1 MNLRH
6 DHPILDLE
14 AMNCLVFK
22 HGSHLAF
29 WAYYIWLSQL
39 RSFRF
44 LFFCVSFCL
53 GLLFKSLFALLL
65 IDRGVGG
72 L

>member
-1 MNLRH
+1 M
-6 DHPILDLE
+6 DLIW
-14 AMNCLVFK
+14 LF
-22 HGSHLAF
+22 G
-29 WAYYIWLSQL
+29 AYYIWLSQL